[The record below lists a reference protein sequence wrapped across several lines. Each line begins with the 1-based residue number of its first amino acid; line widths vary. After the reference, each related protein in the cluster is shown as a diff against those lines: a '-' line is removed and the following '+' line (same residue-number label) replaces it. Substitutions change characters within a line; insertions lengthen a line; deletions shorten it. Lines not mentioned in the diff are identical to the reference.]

1 MGLSTDDKKKYLDD
15 SESREA
21 PYIRQ
26 VEAMYSK
33 VRDEVTNEALSFF
46 NSRRYLNAK
55 SENARARAAKSDK
68 GIAGISAKIAKL
80 GADTLKLLNS
90 STVTHYNK
98 EAVILTDLW
107 NENTPDFFTMTFQN
121 ADKKKQ
127 KEIITEWYLGF
138 QYPEWQKSAT
148 QTASD
153 AWQRSSRGV
162 MSSNVRKVG
171 KVSPSMQLT
180 ADLRNTITTMES
192 KAKSLMDG
200 ALSETV
206 RILIKDTQEAVL
218 AGEVAIAKAL
228 KKRATAWQK

>member
-1 MGLSTDDKKKYLDD
+1 MGISVEDKKEYLDQ

-26 VEAMYSK
+26 VEALYSK
-33 VRDEVTNEALSFF
+33 ARDEVTNSALSFF

-55 SENARARAAKSDK
+55 DENARARAAKNDK
-68 GIAGISAKIAKL
+68 GIKGISAKIAKL
-80 GADTLKLLNS
+80 GADTLKLIN
-90 STVTHYNK
+90 TDTITHYNS
-98 EAVILTDLW
+98 EGIILTSLW
-107 NENTPDFFTMTFQN
+107 NENTPEFFTMQFEK

-127 KEIITEWYLGF
+127 KEIVTEWYLGF

-148 QTASD
+148 NTAMD

-180 ADLRNTITTMES
+180 EDLRKTITTMES

-218 AGEVAIAKAL
+218 AGEIKLAKAL
-228 KKRATAWQK
+228 QKRAEKWA